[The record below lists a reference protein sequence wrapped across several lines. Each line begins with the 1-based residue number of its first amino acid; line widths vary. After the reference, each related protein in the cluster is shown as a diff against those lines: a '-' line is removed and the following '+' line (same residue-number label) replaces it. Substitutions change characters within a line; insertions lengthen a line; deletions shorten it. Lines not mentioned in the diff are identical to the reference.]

1 LCRSLIGIVYLIQVE
16 DRSRGIYAAAKHIK
30 TRTQHDRNRFY
41 YLLVESSGVAQITHS
56 YSRRLPALGIKKCFP
71 YKYPALPVEFQKIEI
86 EILFQGDGGN
96 RNTGELKESIHYTV
110 LPRI

>member
-1 LCRSLIGIVYLIQVE
+1 MIETGFI
-16 DRSRGIYAAAKHIK
+16 IYWL
-30 TRTQHDRNRFY
+30 NR
-41 YLLVESSGVAQITHS
+41 
-56 YSRRLPALGIKKCFP
+56 PALPRLHIVTPAVYPRLVLKNVFR

-96 RNTGELKESIHYTV
+96 RNTGELKESIYYTV

>member
-1 LCRSLIGIVYLIQVE
+1 
-16 DRSRGIYAAAKHIK
+16 
-30 TRTQHDRNRFY
+30 
-41 YLLVESSGVAQITHS
+41 
-56 YSRRLPALGIKKCFP
+56 
-71 YKYPALPVEFQKIEI
+71 LPVEFQKIEI